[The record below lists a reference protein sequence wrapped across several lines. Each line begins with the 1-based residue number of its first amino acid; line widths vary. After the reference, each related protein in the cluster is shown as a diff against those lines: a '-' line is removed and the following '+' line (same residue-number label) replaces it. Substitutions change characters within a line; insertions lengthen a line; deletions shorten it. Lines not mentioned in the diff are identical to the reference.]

1 LGLSNGSSKISF
13 GFAGHHSPAISFFAC
28 SPANPRETTMHE
40 QQHSLWAQFQ
50 QQWLTRRTLLRGG
63 VGTLLGAGLASPK
76 LAYARDEDDDSE
88 NGCIAS
94 NPIPGG
100 VLGLKPYG
108 IFIHHNPLNPATPL
122 ANIKDPSQIT
132 DFDGFVGLTHI
143 RGGGT
148 GTDLA
153 TGAMTRLAFQ
163 ADMGFS
169 QGKFIGTDGR
179 HHRGTLAFV

>member
-1 LGLSNGSSKISF
+1 MNEQGPLWRKFQERWLSRRSLIRGA
-13 GFAGHHSPAISFFAC
+13 AGTA
-28 SPANPRETTMHE
+28 
-40 QQHSLWAQFQ
+40 
-50 QQWLTRRTLLRGG
+50 
-63 VGTLLGAGLASPK
+63 LGATVLRSKP
-76 LAYARDEDDDSE
+76 AYAREEDDDNE
-88 NGCIAS
+88 HGCVGP

-100 VLGLKPYG
+100 VVGLKPFG
-108 IFIHHNPLNPATPL
+108 IFIHHNPLNPAKAL
-122 ANIKDPSQIT
+122 ADINDPSQIT

-179 HHRGTLAFV
+179 QHRGTFAFV